1 MLAQILQDMWV
12 DPEILE
18 ALSEEQRRILF
29 LKMREE
35 QVRRWTEREAE
46 DSDQIQPRPKTG
58 CEKKVTWSLGLDG
71 NVRVTV
77 IGEVEEFQSS
87 KLLKTLQN
95 CRLQSDHSRG
105 GQRSLSLDSHMTVQH
120 PVQVVLNQAGCD
132 THAMPGYSSSF
143 KEDSGTAEDDSKDPQ
158 EDSGSESGSSTDWA
172 PAYRPHLR
180 SCGSP
185 LALSSQVSLPVQA
198 QPPQERVSRTCE
210 EESPAFV
217 GRVAQ
222 LRRAFAGSNSV
233 ASVPGYG
240 RPAMPTKAPH
250 LQLVTLR

>member
-12 DPEILE
+12 DPEVLE

-35 QVRRWTEREAE
+35 QVRRWTEREAK
-46 DSDQIQPRPKTG
+46 DCDQIQPRPKTG
-58 CEKKVTWSLGLDG
+58 CDKKVTWSLGLDG

-87 KLLKTLQN
+87 KFLKTLQN
-95 CRLQSDHSRG
+95 SRLQSDSSRG
-105 GQRSLSLDSHMTVQH
+105 GLRSMSLDSHMKVQR
-120 PVQVVLNQAGCD
+120 PVQVVVNQTAAD
-132 THAMPGYSSSF
+132 TRATPGYSSSF
-143 KEDSGTAEDDSKDPQ
+143 EEGSGTAEDDPKDPQ

-180 SCGSP
+180 SCGSQS
-185 LALSSQVSLPVQA
+185 ALSSQVSLTVRT
-198 QPPQERVSRTCE
+198 QPPQQRVSRTQQ

-233 ASVPGYG
+233 ASVPGYA
-240 RPAMPTKAPH
+240 RPAVPTKPPH